1 MIYGVL
7 VLWGVGY
14 AWWLQRSALGRRLVR
29 YRAWVTV
36 VIGVA
41 GTLAPLP
48 AVVGWRATFC
58 VLAAF
63 AASGMGIVARSQL
76 NELRHLDE
84 LVATGGKRGPGQ
96 AAELRD

>member
-1 MIYGVL
+1 M
-7 VLWGVGY
+7 
-14 AWWLQRSALGRRLVR
+14 R

-48 AVVGWRATFC
+48 AVVGWRATLC
-58 VLAAF
+58 ALAAF
-63 AASGMGIVARSQL
+63 AASGLGIVARSQL

-84 LVATGGKRGPGQ
+84 LVAPRGPHGPG
-96 AAELRD
+96 

>member
-1 MIYGVL
+1 MIYVIL

-36 VIGVA
+36 VVGVA

-48 AVVGWRATFC
+48 AVVGWRATVC
-58 VLAAF
+58 ALTAF
-63 AASGMGIVARSQL
+63 AASGLGIVARSQL

-84 LVATGGKRGPGQ
+84 LVAPWGTHGPGQ